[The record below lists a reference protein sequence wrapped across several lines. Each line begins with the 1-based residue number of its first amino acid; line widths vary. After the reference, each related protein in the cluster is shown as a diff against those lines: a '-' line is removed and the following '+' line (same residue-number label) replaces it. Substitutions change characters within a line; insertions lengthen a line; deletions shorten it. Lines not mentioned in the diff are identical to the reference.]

1 MPGLSWYMIQTQ
13 ILCKPWTMLTKIEN
27 DHACKMLTHVLF
39 CLNLVMNKIIRKMMD
54 SELSSRVRGHIII
67 YREKM

>member
-1 MPGLSWYMIQTQ
+1 
-13 ILCKPWTMLTKIEN
+13 MLTKIEN

-54 SELSSRVRGHIII
+54 SELSSRVRRHIII